1 MRLVAAG
8 TTVLRLRR
16 VRPFVP
22 VLEAIPA
29 ELVGR
34 ADLVGKAECVDPAFL
49 FGSPAAIPGE
59 LEPSRLAPTFNDSS
73 PDEVRAP
80 GSRVHV
86 HPFDSEL
93 GVRVKQLID
102 EPDHLDTR
110 DVTRQRDRARFRAGS
125 EGHDVSFEGVRR
137 AGAGQQFEVE
147 WHGRNIQT
155 DGSRAGSRRHPMR
168 TKLTAGSAH
177 AAGSGARQW

>member
-1 MRLVAAG
+1 VRLAAAG
-8 TTVLRLRR
+8 TTVLRLHRLP
-16 VRPFVP
+16 PFVP
-22 VLEAIPA
+22 ALEAIPA

-34 ADLVGKAECVDPAFL
+34 ADLVGKAECVYPALL

-59 LEPSRLAPTFNDSS
+59 LEPSRIASTFNDNG
-73 PDEVRAP
+73 PDEVRASR
-80 GSRVHV
+80 SRVHV
-86 HPFDSEL
+86 HLFDREL

-102 EPDHLDTR
+102 EPDHLDPR
-110 DVTRQRDRARFRAGS
+110 DVARQRDRARFRAGS
-125 EGHDVSFEGVRR
+125 EGDDVSFEGVRR

-155 DGSRAGSRRHPMR
+155 DGSRSGSPRHPMR

-177 AAGSGARQW
+177 GAGSGARQW